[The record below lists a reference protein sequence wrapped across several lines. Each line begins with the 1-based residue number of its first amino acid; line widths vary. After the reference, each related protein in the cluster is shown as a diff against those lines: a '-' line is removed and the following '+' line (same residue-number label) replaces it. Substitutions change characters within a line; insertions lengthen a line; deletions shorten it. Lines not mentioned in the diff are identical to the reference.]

1 MELFHDITVFQI
13 TEEEIRD
20 QAVEGLITKSI
31 ITRDQIV
38 TVYSTTL
45 PYGYPIPT
53 VQVLPIP
60 IQAKISQESMLP
72 IAEGR

>member
-1 MELFHDITVFQI
+1 MVSPTTAPFQI

-38 TVYSTTL
+38 TVNSTTL

-53 VQVLPIP
+53 VQARLLPHP
-60 IQAKISQESMLP
+60 KHVSMQ
-72 IAEGR
+72 